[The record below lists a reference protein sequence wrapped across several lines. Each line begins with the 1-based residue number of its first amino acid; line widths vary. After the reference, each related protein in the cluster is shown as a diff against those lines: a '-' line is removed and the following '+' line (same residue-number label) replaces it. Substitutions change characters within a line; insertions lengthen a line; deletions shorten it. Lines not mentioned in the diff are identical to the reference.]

1 MTYFEGTIIH
11 GTLRNEDIFPA
22 LVDHLEAM
30 ELSEPI
36 YEDDRKEQVEGFR
49 ADFRAKELETE
60 YGQELVYEVFQAI
73 ESYLPDGYYC
83 GALEGDGSDFGIW
96 KLEPYE

>member
-1 MTYFEGTIIH
+1 MSYFEGTIIH
-11 GTLRNEDIFPA
+11 GTLRNEDVFPA

-30 ELSEPI
+30 ELPDDL
-36 YEDDRKEQVEGFR
+36 YEAERIKLVEEFR
-49 ADFRAKELETE
+49 EDFRAKELESE

-73 ESYLPDGYYC
+73 ESYLPSGYYC

-96 KLEPYE
+96 KMEPYE